1 MDKKALKN
9 VVAECYK
16 LLGNEETA
24 DIVDRIKHIGFTYAT
39 RSGITIAMND
49 IKVPEQK
56 AKLLEEADHGIDE
69 IEGQYQMGLI
79 TDDERYTQTV
89 SVWQD
94 TTDKVTDAIQ
104 ESLDHYGSV
113 YMMATSGAKGNIQQI
128 RQMAGMRGLM
138 SDPSGRIIALPIRSS
153 FREGLSVLEYFISTH
168 GARKGL
174 ADTALR
180 TADSGYLTRRLI
192 DVSQDVIIQDLE
204 DCGTQMGIWLS
215 EPADKG
221 VMESMKERI
230 IGRYVAAD
238 VVDETTGE
246 VLLERNHEI
255 TEELADD
262 IEEAKIERVYV
273 RSPLTCEADRG
284 LCRLCYGRS
293 LARGLLVK
301 PGEAVGIIAAQSIG
315 EPGTQ
320 LTMRTFHT
328 GGVAGS
334 DITSGL
340 PRVEE
345 LFEARIPKGQAIISE
360 IDGVVEVLRDGET
373 RRIRITA
380 TDLYRDDYT
389 VASDLELLVQPED
402 WVEQGTPLARQ
413 RQAEPVE
420 GAELVPAQE
429 VVARMAG
436 RVLAD
441 RPGQLSII
449 YEEKDEREYVI
460 PAAARLLVDNG
471 TFIHA
476 GDRITDGSKN
486 PQDVLLIQGREAVQ
500 LYLVEEVQKVYRS
513 QGVNI
518 NDKHI
523 EVIVR
528 QMLRKVRIDTPGDTE
543 MLPAELVDRFVY
555 EERNFR
561 VLAEGGEPATAHTV
575 LLGVTKASL
584 STDSFLAAASFQE
597 TTRVLT
603 EAAITGQTDHLQGL
617 KENVIIG
624 KLIPARAEL
633 DLPEIERHPQ
643 LRQPVFGFVAAGE
656 EPFEDELDGDSDLLE
671 EAELGDGESED
682 SPLDFRPRPLVD
694 LDPEDADDDADL
706 DLVSAAQALFPD
718 ETEAE
723 PPAAGADQEDA

>member
-1 MDKKALKN
+1 
-9 VVAECYK
+9 
-16 LLGNEETA
+16 
-24 DIVDRIKHIGFTYAT
+24 
-39 RSGITIAMND
+39 
-49 IKVPEQK
+49 
-56 AKLLEEADHGIDE
+56 
-69 IEGQYQMGLI
+69 
-79 TDDERYTQTV
+79 
-89 SVWQD
+89 
-94 TTDKVTDAIQ
+94 
-104 ESLDHYGSV
+104 
-113 YMMATSGAKGNIQQI
+113 
-128 RQMAGMRGLM
+128 
-138 SDPSGRIIALPIRSS
+138 
-153 FREGLSVLEYFISTH
+153 
-168 GARKGL
+168 
-174 ADTALR
+174 
-180 TADSGYLTRRLI
+180 
-192 DVSQDVIIQDLE
+192 
-204 DCGTQMGIWLS
+204 
-215 EPADKG
+215 
-221 VMESMKERI
+221 
-230 IGRYVAAD
+230 
-238 VVDETTGE
+238 
-246 VLLERNHEI
+246 
-255 TEELADD
+255 
-262 IEEAKIERVYV
+262 
-273 RSPLTCEADRG
+273 
-284 LCRLCYGRS
+284 
-293 LARGLLVK
+293 LARGVLVK

-360 IDGVVEVLRDGET
+360 IDGVVEVVRDGET
-373 RRIRITA
+373 RRVRVTA

-389 VASDLELLVQPED
+389 VGNDLELLVQPGEL
-402 WVEQGTPLARQ
+402 VQQGTLLARQ
-413 RQAEPVE
+413 RQAETTE
-420 GAELVPAQE
+420 GTE
-429 VVARMAG
+429 VAPTGQDLVARMSG
-436 RVLAD
+436 QVLAD

-449 YEEKDEREYVI
+449 YEERDEREYVI

-476 GDRITDGSKN
+476 GDKITDGSKN

-555 EERNFR
+555 DERNQR
-561 VLAEGGEPATAHTV
+561 VLAEGGEPAGAHTV

-633 DLPEIERHPQ
+633 DLPVIEQQPQ
-643 LRQPVFGFVAAGE
+643 LRQPIFGYVASGE
-656 EPFEDELDGDSDLLE
+656 EPFDDELEGDADFAEDGDD
-671 EAELGDGESED
+671 DD
-682 SPLDFRPRPLVD
+682 SPIDFRPRSMD
-694 LDPEDADDDADL
+694 AADEDDDDEDADL
-706 DLVSAAQALFPD
+706 DLVAAAQSLFPSD
-718 ETEAE
+718 EGSDAEVTAE
-723 PPAAGADQEDA
+723 PDKES

>member
-1 MDKKALKN
+1 M
-9 VVAECYK
+9 
-16 LLGNEETA
+16 
-24 DIVDRIKHIGFTYAT
+24 I
-39 RSGITIAMND
+39 
-49 IKVPEQK
+49 
-56 AKLLEEADHGIDE
+56 
-69 IEGQYQMGLI
+69 
-79 TDDERYTQTV
+79 
-89 SVWQD
+89 
-94 TTDKVTDAIQ
+94 IQ
-104 ESLDHYGSV
+104 ELD
-113 YMMATSGAKGNIQQI
+113 
-128 RQMAGMRGLM
+128 
-138 SDPSGRIIALPIRSS
+138 
-153 FREGLSVLEYFISTH
+153 
-168 GARKGL
+168 
-174 ADTALR
+174 
-180 TADSGYLTRRLI
+180 
-192 DVSQDVIIQDLE
+192 

-230 IGRYVAAD
+230 VGRYVAAE
-238 VVDETTGE
+238 VVNEETGE
-246 VLLERNHEI
+246 VLLERNQEI
-255 TEELADD
+255 TEEIADV
-262 IEEAKIERVYV
+262 IEDAKIERVYV

-293 LARGLLVK
+293 LARGVLVT

-360 IDGVVEVLRDGET
+360 IDGVVELVRDGET
-373 RRIRITA
+373 RRVRIMS

-389 VASDLELLVQPED
+389 LGSDLELVVQPEQ
-402 WVEQGTPLARQ
+402 WVEQGTPLARP
-413 RQAEPVE
+413 RQVEGVESTELAPVE
-420 GAELVPAQE
+420 E
-429 VVARMAG
+429 VIARMAG
-436 RVLAD
+436 RVLVD
-441 RPGQLSII
+441 RPGQMSII

-460 PAAARLLVDNG
+460 PAAARVLVDNG
-471 TFIHA
+471 TYVRA
-476 GDRITDGSKN
+476 GDKITDGSKN
-486 PQDVLLIQGREAVQ
+486 PQDVLLIQGREPVQ

-543 MLPAELVDRFVY
+543 MLPAELVDRFRY

-624 KLIPARAEL
+624 KLIPARAEI
-633 DLPEIERHPQ
+633 DLPKIERRPL

-656 EPFEDELDGDSDLLE
+656 EPFDEEVESDIEAAEETEFSELE
-671 EAELGDGESED
+671 SDDTEINFVPSPNAEVGSVSPGE
-682 SPLDFRPRPLVD
+682 
-694 LDPEDADDDADL
+694 DADL
-706 DLVSAAQALFPD
+706 DLAVPRPRALFGSD
-718 ETEAE
+718 GDSEIDNG
-723 PPAAGADQEDA
+723 GADSDVE

>member
-1 MDKKALKN
+1 MDKKGLKN

-24 DIVDRIKHIGFTYAT
+24 DVVDRIKHTGFVYAT

-56 AKLLEEADHGIDE
+56 AKLLEEADEGIDE
-69 IEGQYQMGLI
+69 IEDQYQMGLI

-192 DVSQDVIIQDLE
+192 DVSQDVIIQDLD

-230 IGRYVAAD
+230 VGRYVAAD
-238 VVDETTGE
+238 VVDESTGE

-255 TEELADD
+255 TEEMSDA
-262 IEEAKIERVYV
+262 IEEAGIQRVYV
-273 RSPLTCEADRG
+273 RSPLTCDADRG

-293 LARGLLVK
+293 LARGVLVK

-328 GGVAGS
+328 GGIAGT

-373 RRIRITA
+373 RRVRITA

-389 VASDLELLVQPED
+389 VGSELELLVQPD
-402 WVEQGTPLARQ
+402 QWVEQGTPLARQ
-413 RQAEPVE
+413 RQTEPVE
-420 GAELVPAQE
+420 GTEVLPVQE
-429 VVARMAG
+429 VLARMTG

-476 GDRITDGSKN
+476 GDKITDGSKN

-528 QMLRKVRIDTPGDTE
+528 QMLRKVRIDTPGDTA

-555 EERNFR
+555 DERNSR
-561 VLAEGGEPATAHTV
+561 VLAEGGEPAAAHTV

-633 DLPEIERHPQ
+633 DLPIIERQPL
-643 LRQPVFGFVAAGE
+643 LRQPVFGFVAAGD
-656 EPFEDELDGDSDLLE
+656 EPFGDESEGDSELLE
-671 EAELGDGESED
+671 DDESED
-682 SPLDFRPRPLVD
+682 GPLEFRPRASVSAD
-694 LDPEDADDDADL
+694 SEDGDDDDDSDL
-706 DLVSAAQALFPD
+706 DLVAAAQGLVAN
-718 ETEAE
+718 
-723 PPAAGADQEDA
+723 EDAGDGPQPGESNDNDA